1 MPVDEAETMDNYEDA
16 ELVEDYVDDAPHIPR
31 LPLIEEVSITA
42 WPHVGVVA
50 STGIATGAL
59 TGSTKDMA
67 VATGVALAVE
77 FTSGVRMVIERQ
89 RQERAEETLEFAADL
104 SGRPPAEVVAE
115 VLADPRLAEL
125 AEAVLEAAALKSES
139 LHRKALAHCLANG
152 LDDRVTIDSEAL
164 VARVL
169 RDLTVPHVEL
179 LARLSLPQPK
189 GKAIFTRWP
198 VYKLEVLRGAMPGM
212 ADALDPLL
220 ATLSNHGLVVVNH
233 PGTTMFTREVVI
245 TDFGRQVLHR
255 LRDEGL
261 AITRPATEPIYPRR
275 HRVHF
280 SGPAEIGEA
289 LVQRL
294 ESAGTHIEDEP
305 ATRMHYPREDSDH
318 VTGYLSCIGHDDDID
333 RAIRDVDARANIR
346 HMQGSGPKV
355 VVTIS
360 REHVDF

>member
-1 MPVDEAETMDNYEDA
+1 M
-16 ELVEDYVDDAPHIPR
+16 
-31 LPLIEEVSITA
+31 
-42 WPHVGVVA
+42 
-50 STGIATGAL
+50 
-59 TGSTKDMA
+59 
-67 VATGVALAVE
+67 
-77 FTSGVRMVIERQ
+77 
-89 RQERAEETLEFAADL
+89 
-104 SGRPPAEVVAE
+104 
-115 VLADPRLAEL
+115 
-125 AEAVLEAAALKSES
+125 LEAAALKSES

-179 LARLSLPQPK
+179 LARLSLPPPK
-189 GKAIFTRWP
+189 GNSAFTRWP
-198 VYKLEVLRGAMPGM
+198 IYKLEVLRGAMPGM

-245 TDFGRQVLHR
+245 TDFGRHVLGR

-261 AITRPATEPIYPRR
+261 TITRPATEPIYPKR

-280 SGPAEIGEA
+280 TGPAEIGET

-294 ESAGTHIEDEP
+294 EDAGTHIEDEP
-305 ATRMHYPREDSDH
+305 ATRMRYPREDSDQI
-318 VTGYLSCIGHDDDID
+318 TGYLSCIGHADDIE
-333 RAIRDVDARANIR
+333 RAIRDIDTRTNIQ
-346 HMQGSGPKV
+346 HMQGSGPL

-360 REHVDF
+360 REGADF